1 VAAAGNPNYLGPAS
15 VEEIARQVRQCRGK
29 SGTNQEYVL
38 RLRDALDAL
47 GARDPHVDEIAALLG
62 E

>member
-1 VAAAGNPNYLGPAS
+1 
-15 VEEIARQVRQCRGK
+15 
-29 SGTNQEYVL
+29 VL